1 MNEKRLAQKTEIVSA
16 LAGKMKENNSTVVF
30 SYEGLSVKQFE
41 SLRSELRDIDVEVK
55 VIKNNFTRRAGA
67 ELGFDQFNTDVTGAN
82 AVAFAKEEGISL
94 LKVLKKYKKDTEKVD
109 YVAGLVD
116 GEYADTAKLE
126 TLSNAMTRDEALA
139 TFAAMLLSPLQGFA
153 VAVKEIAE
161 KAE

>member
-1 MNEKRLAQKTEIVSA
+1 MNEKRLAQKTEVVA
-16 LAGKMKENNSTVVF
+16 ELAGKMRDNNSTVVF

-41 SLRSELRDIDVEVK
+41 SLRTELREIDVEVK

-67 ELGFDQFNTDVTGAN
+67 ELGFEQFNTDVTGAN
-82 AVAFAKEEGISL
+82 AVAFAKEEGVSL

-109 YVAGLVD
+109 YVAGVVD
-116 GEYADTAKLE
+116 GEYADSAKLE

-161 KAE
+161 KGE